1 MITRAVLLIWKL
13 IYFRGDDQLTEA
25 EKFMID
31 EIAPIG
37 DEYFD
42 DGVGNMDFAYGS
54 VIYFSAW
61 VLRYLDV
68 HIIPFHKHHTS
79 GLLTSKVLI
88 KKVFP

>member
-1 MITRAVLLIWKL
+1 MHQRGTGKLGPKQIVTPLIKIIQAVLLIRKL

-25 EKFMID
+25 ENFIID

-54 VIYFSAW
+54 VMYFSAW
-61 VLRYLDV
+61 VLR
-68 HIIPFHKHHTS
+68 
-79 GLLTSKVLI
+79 
-88 KKVFP
+88 